1 MGTPV
6 LDETMGGGLPAGHSL
21 LVAAPSG
28 SGKSMLSTAFVT
40 EGARV
45 IDSLS
50 GFERAPAPAFRKDS
64 RESLHRMVAVPTAM
78 GTTVLMVSELE
89 GRYDDLRFSPYGA
102 AFLTDAIIG
111 QRYVELQGELKRVM
125 PVVKVRNSPHG
136 HALRFY
142 DIGAE
147 GIVIGAPRLD
157 IEALLT
163 GSAYAS
169 TPRVAGPRGDVG

>member
-21 LVAAPSG
+21 LGAAPSG
-28 SGKSMLSTAFVT
+28 SGNSMLSTAFVT

-45 IDSLS
+45 IDSPS

-102 AFLTDAIIG
+102 AFLTDAVIG
-111 QRYVELQGELKRVM
+111 QRHVELQGELKRVM
-125 PVVKVRNSPHG
+125 AVVKVRNSPHG
-136 HALRFY
+136 QALRFY

-147 GIVIGAPRLD
+147 GIVIGAPRPD

-163 GSAYAS
+163 GSPHAS